1 MKWIGF
7 LLVLAG
13 TGGVGLSLAGE
24 YTMRIQTLGRIRDM
38 MHYINDLIL
47 YEYASLPEA
56 FAKAAQRME
65 APFSDFLMKVA
76 VQLEEF
82 SGEDVSFLWENNAQL
97 FKNIM
102 KKKDYAEF
110 TKCMRQT
117 GFSDAKGQSQAL
129 KAYEQRLELLLH
141 RLTEEKEEKCRLYR
155 TLGIMS
161 GVFVCILLF

>member
-24 YTMRIQTLGRIRDM
+24 YNMRIQTLRRIRDM

-56 FAKAAQRME
+56 FAKTSQRME
-65 APFSDFLMKVA
+65 APFSDFLAKVA

-82 SGEDVSFLWENNAQL
+82 SGEDVSFLWKNNAQML
-97 FKNIM
+97 KDIM
-102 KKKDYAEF
+102 KKKDFAEF
-110 TKCMRQT
+110 TECMKQT

>member
-13 TGGVGLSLAGE
+13 TGGVGLSLVGE
-24 YTMRIQTLGRIRDM
+24 YTLRIRTLGQIRDM

-56 FAKAAQRME
+56 FTKAAGRME
-65 APFSDFLMKVA
+65 APFSDFLKKVA
-76 VQLEEF
+76 FQMEEF
-82 SGEDVSFLWENNAQL
+82 SGEDISFLWQNNAQML
-97 FKNIM
+97 KSRMN
-102 KKKDYAEF
+102 KKDYAEF
-110 TKCMRQT
+110 TVCMQQT
-117 GFSDAKGQSQAL
+117 GFSDAKGQSQAI
-129 KAYEQRLELLLH
+129 KSYEQRLELILH
-141 RLTEEKEEKCRLYR
+141 RLSEQKEEKCRLYQ

>member
-24 YTMRIQTLGRIRDM
+24 YTMRIQTLRRIRDM

-56 FAKAAQRME
+56 FARTAQRMD
-65 APFSDFLMKVA
+65 APFSDFLAKVA

-82 SGEDVSFLWENNAQL
+82 SGEDVSFLWKNNAQML
-97 FKNIM
+97 KDIM
-102 KKKDYAEF
+102 KKKDFAEF
-110 TKCMRQT
+110 TECMQQT